1 MYKVVLV
8 DDEEI
13 ILRGLCDVVP
23 WEKYN
28 CKIIGRADDGQE
40 GIKLIKSTQ
49 PDIIFTDIRM
59 PNMDGIE
66 MLYAVKEQLKGK
78 QVTIMTG
85 FRDLEY
91 AQQAIKLGV
100 TRYLLKPSEMEE
112 IEEAILCMIQ
122 HLDDNKENREQRIK
136 EPDKTENYMVNN
148 VLDYIESAYN
158 SKMTLADIAEKNY
171 VSVWHL
177 SKLIN
182 KYCHKSFRELL
193 NQTRIKYAKEL
204 LTGSNVKIYEVAENV
219 GITDITYFSKIF
231 KKYTGVTPN
240 EYRNQS
246 HD

>member
-1 MYKVVLV
+1 VYKVVLV

-28 CKIIGRADDGQE
+28 CKIIGKADDGQE

-49 PDIIFTDIRM
+49 PDMIFTDIRM

-66 MLYAVKEQLKGK
+66 MLYAVQEQLKSK
-78 QVTIMTG
+78 QVTVMTG

-100 TRYLLKPSEMEE
+100 TRYLLKPSEIEE

-122 HLDDNKENREQRIK
+122 HLDENKENSRQRAK
-136 EPDKTENYMVNN
+136 QPDKTENYIVNN

-158 SKMTLADIAEKNY
+158 NKMTLADIAEKNY

-204 LTGSNVKIYEVAENV
+204 LTGSNAKIYEVAENV
-219 GITDITYFSKIF
+219 GITDITYFSKMF
-231 KKYTGVTPN
+231 KKYTGITPN

-246 HD
+246 ND

>member
-1 MYKVVLV
+1 MYKVVLI

-13 ILRGLCDVVP
+13 ILRGLCDVVA

-28 CKIIGRADDGQE
+28 CKIVGKAYDGIE
-40 GIKLIKSTQ
+40 GIKLIEEVQ

-59 PNMDGIE
+59 PNKDGLY
-66 MLYAVKEQLKGK
+66 MLNRLKEQLKNK

-91 AQQAIKLGV
+91 AQQAIKIGI
-100 TRYLLKPSEMEE
+100 TRYLLKPSEIEE
-112 IEEAILCMIQ
+112 IEEAIVCMVKN
-122 HLDDNKENREQRIK
+122 LEENQVHRI
-136 EPDKTENYMVNN
+136 EPIEELDKTDNYLVNN
-148 VLDYIESAYN
+148 VLDYIENNYN
-158 SKMTLADIAEKNY
+158 NKVTLAEIAAKNY

-182 KYCHKSFRELL
+182 KNCNKSFRELL
-193 NQTRIKYAKEL
+193 NQTRIKHAKRILMED
-204 LTGSNVKIYEVAENV
+204 NPKIYEVSEKV

-231 KKYTGVTPN
+231 KKYTGMTAN

-246 HD
+246 ND